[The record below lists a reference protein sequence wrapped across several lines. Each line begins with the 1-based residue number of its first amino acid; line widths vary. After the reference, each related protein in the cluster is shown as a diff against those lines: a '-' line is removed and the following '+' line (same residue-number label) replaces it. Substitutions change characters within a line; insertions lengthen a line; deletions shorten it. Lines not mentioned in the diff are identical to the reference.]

1 VLSAIE
7 TDYRDLAELL
17 NRTGSPLPP
26 SELHGGLCGVI
37 CASGRE
43 AAAEWLVGLVDD
55 CAGDAQTLTDLAR
68 QLELLGQE
76 AWGALSGLAL
86 EFEPLLPDDQA
97 AIDQRAHALGLWC
110 HGFLAGLVVGG
121 VDLEAGSDGLSPE
134 FRELVRDFMQISQ
147 AGLGAEDG
155 ETEENDQAFVE
166 LVEFVRVG
174 VQFAF
179 EELLPETD
187 RPRTIH

>member
-17 NRTGSPLPP
+17 SRSGSPLPP
-26 SELHGGLCGVI
+26 SELHGGFCGVI

-43 AAAEWLVGLVDD
+43 AAADWLVSLMED
-55 CAGDAQTLTDLAR
+55 CAGDSETLTALAR

-76 AWGALSGLAL
+76 TWRALSGLCL
-86 EFEPLLPDDQA
+86 EFAPLLPDDHSD
-97 AIDQRAHALGLWC
+97 IDQRAHALGLWC

-121 VDLEAGSDGLSPE
+121 IDLGAGSESLSPE

-147 AGLGAEDG
+147 AGPGAEG

-174 VQFAF
+174 AQFAF
-179 EELLPETD
+179 EELLPATD
-187 RPRTIH
+187 RQRTIH

>member
-1 VLSAIE
+1 MLSAIE
-7 TDYRDLAELL
+7 TDYRNLAELL

-43 AAAEWLVGLVDD
+43 AAAGWLGSLVDD
-55 CAGDAQTLTDLAR
+55 CAGDSRTLADLAQ

-76 AWGALSGLAL
+76 TWSELSGLAL
-86 EFEPLLPDDQA
+86 EFAPLLPDDDET
-97 AIDQRAHALGLWC
+97 IDQRAHALALWC

-121 VDLEAGSDGLSPE
+121 VDLGAGSNGLSPE
-134 FRELVRDFMQISQ
+134 LRELVRDFMQISQ
-147 AGLGAEDG
+147 AGLGSEDG

-174 VQFAF
+174 AQFAF
-179 EELLPETD
+179 EELLPKTD
-187 RPRTIH
+187 RQRTIH